1 MNQGITKFL
10 PEVSCKK
17 MENDLEN
24 GIFHC
29 ITRRYRLT
37 TKRLI
42 KAEQGYIE

>member
-10 PEVSCKK
+10 PEGSCKK

-24 GIFHC
+24 RNFHC

-37 TKRLI
+37 KKRMF